1 MRLLINK
8 NYENVCLWTA
18 NYIVRRI
25 NSFAPGKEKPFV
37 LGLPTGSTPLGVYSE
52 LISAHRDGRI
62 SFSNVI
68 SFNMDEYVG
77 LSEDHP
83 QSYKRF
89 MKDNLFNA
97 VDIKSENTHIP
108 DGMAAD
114 PEAECR
120 AYEEAIKAVGGVELF
135 MGGIGVNGHIAFNEP
150 CSSLNSRTRVVTL
163 DASTRASNARFFD
176 NDPKKVPAK
185 AFTIGIG
192 TILDAREVVIL
203 ACGRQKARAI
213 QAAVEGPLS
222 HWCPLSCLQMHPQ
235 AIIVCDEDAAEELK
249 YGTVRYF
256 KDIEKSNLENLA
268 HK

>member
-1 MRLLINK
+1 MRLLIIK

-25 NSFAPGKEKPFV
+25 NSFTPGKEKPFV

-83 QSYKRF
+83 QSYRRF
-89 MKDNLFNA
+89 MKDNFFSS
-97 VDIKSENTHIP
+97 VDIKSGNTHIP
-108 DGMAAD
+108 DGMSPN

-120 AYEEAIKAVGGVELF
+120 AYEDAIASAGGVELF

-150 CSSLNSRTRVVTL
+150 GTSLKARTMVVTL
-163 DASTRASNARFFD
+163 DAATRASNARFFD
-176 NDPKKVPAK
+176 NDPRKVPAK
-185 AFTIGIG
+185 AFTVGIG
-192 TILDAREVVIL
+192 TVMDAREVIIL
-203 ACGRQKARAI
+203 ASGRQKARAL
-213 QAAVEGPLS
+213 QAAVEGPVS
-222 HWCPLSCLQMHPQ
+222 HFCPLSCLQMHPQ
-235 AIIVCDEDAAEELK
+235 GIIVCDDEAAEELK
-249 YGTVRYF
+249 YGTVKYF
-256 KDIEKSNLENLA
+256 KDIEGLN
-268 HK
+268 